1 MADRKE
7 RALNLQCL
15 ARLPVTASET
25 VQLDRGHLG
34 LTSSEVRGRDSFII
48 RSMTGARSI
57 WTTAPE
63 ADWIGYMIPITW
75 KGEFILNGMGA
86 TRTTI
91 FRLDGENEFDFVAK
105 QRHAITAVYVVR

>member
-48 RSMTGARSI
+48 RVRRQI
-57 WTTAPE
+57 IR
-63 ADWIGYMIPITW
+63 DI
-75 KGEFILNGMGA
+75 
-86 TRTTI
+86 RDV
-91 FRLDGENEFDFVAK
+91 FRLEALA
-105 QRHAITAVYVVR
+105 HP